1 MSFASDTK
9 TELCKS
15 TDRPCCRKAECYGML
30 LFGRSF
36 SPAGISLTTEN
47 QGAARR
53 AAELSAEATGAIMD
67 VTSVQLRRRGGIFSY
82 TVSSAGSGQAE
93 KAVHV
98 LGHTGKEI
106 SLHINLANLEN
117 ECCHAAFLRGAFL
130 TCGTVT
136 APESGY
142 RLEFTVPYMNLA
154 NDLSS
159 LIRDILVLD
168 LEPHVSRRKGA
179 FVVYLKGGEHV
190 SDFLTYIGAPEAA
203 MALMQV
209 RMLKNLRNE
218 VNRKTNFEAAN
229 IEKTASAAAQ
239 ESIAIKK
246 IRRCGK
252 LSAMPEDLK
261 PLAALRLRYPEMSL
275 RDLGQ
280 RLSPPLS
287 RSGVHHRLQRI
298 LEYAEK
304 LKVKK

>member
-9 TELCKS
+9 TELCKV
-15 TDRPCCRKAECYGML
+15 TDRFCCRKAECYGML

-36 SPAGISLTTEN
+36 SPAGISLTTESR
-47 QGAARR
+47 GAARR

-67 VTSVQLRRRGGIFSY
+67 VASVQLRRRGGIFSY
-82 TVSSAGSGQAE
+82 TVSSVGSGQAE
-93 KAVHV
+93 KVVHA

-179 FVVYLKGGEHV
+179 FVVYLKGSEHV

-252 LSAMPEDLK
+252 LSAMPKDLK

-280 RLSPPLS
+280 HLSPPLS

-304 LKVKK
+304 LKVEK